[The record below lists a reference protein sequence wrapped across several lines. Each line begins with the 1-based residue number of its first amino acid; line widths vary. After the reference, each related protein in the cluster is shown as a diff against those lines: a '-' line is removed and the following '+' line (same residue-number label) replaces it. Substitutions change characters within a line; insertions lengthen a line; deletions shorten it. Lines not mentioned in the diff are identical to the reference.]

1 MYVWSFS
8 APNFKI
14 CPSINNPPEKFRL
27 NNEHTITY
35 VCIFHRYL
43 KAPGLLTES
52 SEPSREGEV
61 VKAEESAHLMRVHL
75 QGQVGKVVVGV
86 VGKYQLNKQF
96 KWDIRISQELICKHI
111 KLGKVAQMKIRKK
124 SGRLPNQKLTP
135 SCFVENCIFNGRNE
149 FYAWSHFKNK

>member
-35 VCIFHRYL
+35 VCIFHRYI
-43 KAPGLLTES
+43 KASGLLTES

-61 VKAEESAHLMRVHL
+61 VKAEESAHLMGVHL
-75 QGQVGKVVVGV
+75 QG
-86 VGKYQLNKQF
+86 
-96 KWDIRISQELICKHI
+96 
-111 KLGKVAQMKIRKK
+111 
-124 SGRLPNQKLTP
+124 
-135 SCFVENCIFNGRNE
+135 
-149 FYAWSHFKNK
+149 

>member
-43 KAPGLLTES
+43 KASGLLTES

-96 KWDIRISQELICKHI
+96 KWDIRISRELICKHI

-124 SGRLPNQKLTP
+124 SGPLPNP
-135 SCFVENCIFNGRNE
+135 PRAPPPPFGIFSKKK
-149 FYAWSHFKNK
+149 FPPFFC